1 MAETFTYLED
11 PRILNVPTPVDRYV
25 IPVIP
30 LYTWFYTSQVV
41 AWNFFHQQYIL
52 GFMTPK
58 RLMKLRFRIF
68 PTCDEWD
75 WNIYLHL
82 GSIFDGKCK

>member
-58 RLMKLRFRIF
+58 RLMKLRFRILSHMRRMGLEYL
-68 PTCDEWD
+68 PTFGL
-75 WNIYLHL
+75 N
-82 GSIFDGKCK
+82 F